1 MNPKSVMLRACVAVI
16 GAQDPVDPSG
26 SKSGNVRTLFPS
38 EGNGSRSR
46 RSRACS
52 GSRS

>member
-38 EGNGSRSR
+38 EGERFAESQIEGVF
-46 RSRACS
+46 
-52 GSRS
+52 G